1 MLSCHK
7 LVTRQSMRF
16 DSIQVLL
23 LIPASEF
30 DAAGIDMEMKL
41 QMFKKEV
48 KGIRERDGRNMRK
61 EKIG

>member
-1 MLSCHK
+1 
-7 LVTRQSMRF
+7 MRF

-61 EKIG
+61 EKIGWHIA